1 MLKNPLR
8 IVTFLK
14 GIDLEINKGK
24 LILKNPSHGFVE
36 EFIGKNRIW
45 NQPEFIKAEDIV
57 IKEPVKTLGNRTILQ
72 AAEIMSERHVDSIIV
87 VDHDNKLKG
96 IVTLKDIRKNREKKL
111 TLNDLIEKKVIAVN
125 KDD

>member
-24 LILKNPSHGFVE
+24 LILKNPGHGFVE